1 MLLCVVQHTHKTE
14 ITIRLTAWKD
24 KLIFKLKFN
33 QMDTKKINDTDVDC
47 HADIIAVLKKLD
59 IENAKQVLKE
69 AGYYVDNLWQT
80 CDVTMNYECTE
91 EQAQDVLDKSLTND
105 YVQEQIFST
114 IKEYAEYIN
123 LKHKD

>member
-1 MLLCVVQHTHKTE
+1 
-14 ITIRLTAWKD
+14 
-24 KLIFKLKFN
+24 
-33 QMDTKKINDTDVDC
+33 MDTKKTNDTDFNC
-47 HADIIAVLKKLD
+47 HADLIAVLKQLD
-59 IENAKQVLKE
+59 VENAKQVLKE

-114 IKEYAEYIN
+114 IKEYAEFIN

>member
-1 MLLCVVQHTHKTE
+1 
-14 ITIRLTAWKD
+14 
-24 KLIFKLKFN
+24 
-33 QMDTKKINDTDVDC
+33 MDTKKINDIEVFDFDVVSKEFD
-47 HADIIAVLKKLD
+47 AVIKKLD
-59 IENAKQVLKE
+59 IENAKRVLKS

-91 EQAQDVLDKSLTND
+91 KQAQDVLDKSLTND